1 MSEGVA
7 CTVKPPVF
15 LGSGGGSSASVRLS
29 GVCVVD
35 VLLPPAKTVDIESI
49 SFKNFYT
56 ASLSVRL
63 LRRGPGREGEGAG
76 SSAKWCTALRD
87 RPLMTNPHT
96 EGGAHDYCHIH
107 WKQLRTSAERVSCV
121 RLILKQPSRCWSRFG
136 VEDVRL
142 CPRAPL
148 AVCAPSQPASR
159 HPLFHR
165 LASIGK
171 AFFFRSRTRSFRIG
185 SWPWTRPVRPRR
197 ARRRCHAPSSGCGR
211 SAKSRR
217 PVRPPPTRPPWDALT
232 WTAAT
237 TSSHC
242 L

>member
-148 AVCAPSQPASR
+148 AEPDKELSDWLLALDAAS
-159 HPLFHR
+159 
-165 LASIGK
+165 
-171 AFFFRSRTRSFRIG
+171 
-185 SWPWTRPVRPRR
+185 
-197 ARRRCHAPSSGCGR
+197 
-211 SAKSRR
+211 
-217 PVRPPPTRPPWDALT
+217 PPTQGPTALSRALQRMWALSQVT
-232 WTAAT
+232 QASQ
-237 TSSHC
+237 TSADSASVGRFDVDGC
-242 L
+242 YNIQSLSLT